1 MAIRPSRQSAKQIK
15 YAPLFCFLIG
25 LIFIAV
31 GVGMGFRAF
40 NHDDGRVYTTAV
52 ITKTYPDHIYYDED
66 TTYTAYVTYEVNGQ
80 EVTSRLDSQ
89 SSSHRRGKSVEI
101 YYYPDDLSVAHSK
114 HTPMLFA
121 IIFPCFGVAVIVMG
135 VTTFCSLRA
144 RKKAQANSASTSYDI
159 NTDDATNYGNDYNAN
174 NYGVNNNYNS
184 NNFGNN
190 TSTPNVGNGGDTPNF
205 GNGFDTTNNDPFDVD
220 FGNTFDS
227 NLADED
233 TNTMDYPFVD

>member
-31 GVGMGFRAF
+31 GVWMGFRAF

-52 ITKTYPDHIYYDED
+52 ITKTYPDDIYYDED

>member
-1 MAIRPSRQSAKQIK
+1 MAIRPSRKSARQSK

-25 LIFIAV
+25 LVFIAV

-52 ITKTYPDHIYYDED
+52 ITKTYPDHLYYDED

-89 SSSHRRGKSVEI
+89 STSHRRGKSVEI

-114 HTPMLFA
+114 NTPMLFA

-135 VTTFCSLRA
+135 VITFRSLRV
-144 RKKAQANSASTSYDI
+144 RKKAKANSASTGYDI
-159 NTDDATNYGNDYNAN
+159 NTDDSN
-174 NYGVNNNYNS
+174 NYGVNNNYNP

-190 TSTPNVGNGGDTPNF
+190 TSTPNVGNGGDTNNF

-227 NLADED
+227 SPADED

>member
-1 MAIRPSRQSAKQIK
+1 MAIRPSRQSAKQIN

-52 ITKTYPDHIYYDED
+52 ITKTYPDDLYYDED

-89 SSSHRRGKSVEI
+89 SSSHRRGNRVEI

-135 VTTFCSLRA
+135 VITFCSLRV
-144 RKKAQANSASTSYDI
+144 RKKAKANSASTSYDI
-159 NTDDATNYGNDYNAN
+159 NTDDSN
-174 NYGVNNNYNS
+174 NYGVNNNYNP

-190 TSTPNVGNGGDTPNF
+190 TSTPNVGNGGDTTNF

-227 NLADED
+227 SLADED